1 MTAPAEN
8 GGTEGTPDETDDA
21 AAQAALAAA
30 QAQEA
35 EGGDE
40 GDDSGESGL
49 DPKVRAKIDRANR
62 EAQALRAKVKEL
74 EPLAAELKKVRD
86 GEKSD
91 LTRAQEAL
99 AEREAEVKR
108 LTVDNL
114 RRDAALAAGLSGE
127 FVEFLTGE
135 TEEEITEQAKKLAKH
150 LKPAEPPKP
159 KVPDLRQG
167 NRGAAAPGAIDKNNI
182 IRQMAGFQPQ

>member
-1 MTAPAEN
+1 MTAPVEN
-8 GGTEGTPDETDDA
+8 GGISGTPDDTDDA

-35 EGGDE
+35 EGGAEGDE
-40 GDDSGESGL
+40 GDESGL
-49 DPKVRAKIDRANR
+49 DPKVKAKIDRANR
-62 EAQALRAKVKEL
+62 EAKSLRDRIKEL

-86 GEKSD
+86 GEKSE

-108 LTVDNL
+108 LTVSNL
-114 RRDAALAAGLSGE
+114 RRDAALSAGLPSE

-135 TEEEITEQAKKLAKH
+135 TEEEVAEQAKKLAKH

-159 KVPDLRQG
+159 KTPDLRQG
-167 NRGAAAPGAIDKNNI
+167 NRGSAAPGSVNKNDL